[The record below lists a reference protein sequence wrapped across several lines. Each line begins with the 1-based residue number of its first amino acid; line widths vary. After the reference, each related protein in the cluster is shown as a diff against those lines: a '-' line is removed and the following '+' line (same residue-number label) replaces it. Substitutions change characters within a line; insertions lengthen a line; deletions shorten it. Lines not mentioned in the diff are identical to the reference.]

1 MRIKSLLVSANHGQ
15 SYLVVG
21 YSNDSDTL
29 PGKWQLPAIPNEVED
44 FNIDRV
50 IEHSLDVDY
59 GLTLDKIIDRPD
71 NSDLAYVSVIE
82 DSLTKATIV
91 VDDED
96 PTYTVEHRKFITQ
109 KELVKLLSSQDSLLA
124 DEYMG

>member
-1 MRIKSLLVSANHGQ
+1 MRIKSLLISANHGQ

-21 YSNDSDTL
+21 YSDNKDTL
-29 PGKWQLPAIPNEVED
+29 PNKWQLPAIPNEVED
-44 FNIDRV
+44 YNYDRV

-59 GLTLDKIIDRPD
+59 GLTLEKIIDRPE
-71 NSDLAYVSVIE
+71 NSDLAYVSVKE
-82 DSLTKATIV
+82 DSLPETTIV

-96 PTYTVEHRKFITQ
+96 PTYTVEHRKFITK
-109 KELVKLLSSQDSLLA
+109 KELVKLLDVQDSLLA